1 MLSRP
6 KEERPRILSEAIPDR
21 KRALMR
27 STPQRPARARSG
39 QERPSG
45 FGPAKSLL
53 SLALL
58 GGMAGVVFPGVDAY
72 VSHSRHEQAAEELV
86 QIVEGFHQ
94 HRQDK
99 ACWPAA
105 IDTPAV
111 VTQRRDLSAYPSLFP
126 AHDGL
131 AEGDNA
137 TRLATQ
143 LDPPQDPWGT
153 PYVVCS
159 FARGFDGTRGGLVLL
174 SAGPDGQ
181 IQSDDKQIFNAR
193 PTGDDL
199 TQLITFNLR

>member
-1 MLSRP
+1 MTSP
-6 KEERPRILSEAIPDR
+6 TQHSA
-21 KRALMR
+21 
-27 STPQRPARARSG
+27 PARCSP
-39 QERPSG
+39 ERPSR

-72 VSHSRHEQAAEELV
+72 VSHSRHEQAAAELA

-94 HRQDK
+94 HRQDR
-99 ACWPAA
+99 ACWPA
-105 IDTPAV
+105 PADSSAV
-111 VTQRRDLSAYPSLFP
+111 LTRQRDLSAYPSLFETQ
-126 AHDGL
+126 DGPL
-131 AEGDNA
+131 EGGDTTA
-137 TRLATQ
+137 SARLAAR
-143 LDPPQDPWGT
+143 LDPPEDPWGT

-181 IQSDDKQIFNAR
+181 IQSDDKQIFNVR
-193 PTGDDL
+193 PAADDL